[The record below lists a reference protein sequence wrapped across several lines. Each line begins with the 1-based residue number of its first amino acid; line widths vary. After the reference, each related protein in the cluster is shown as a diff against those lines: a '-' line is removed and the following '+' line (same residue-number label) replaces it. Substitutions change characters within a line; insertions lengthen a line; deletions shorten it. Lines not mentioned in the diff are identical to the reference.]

1 MHKRKKK
8 IFIFILLFFT
18 SELFANENINFLS
31 LRNNEVNL
39 SLGKPE
45 ISFEQAMNNI
55 NNKYQTPTNNSISNK
70 KLHVILFNHYFYIY
84 WRYDMAIKTYWFN
97 N

>member
-39 SLGKPE
+39 RQGP
-45 ISFEQAMNNI
+45 SFDYPI
-55 NNKYQTPTNNSISNK
+55 KLVYKKKIYQ
-70 KLHVILFNHYFYIY
+70 L
-84 WRYDMAIKTYWFN
+84 
-97 N
+97 